1 LRQGVE
7 KGRPRRSRKNGGVM
21 PLTAKVGVLR
31 VFPSIQ
37 ALRHWMVADEAE
49 PLKHLASH
57 WALALPLGHL
67 ETTGPKFYCPPI
79 TNPKK
84 AAYLTALQMSEHIC
98 SSLVFYNNQTNP
110 IPNKNTPIAFYIY

>member
-1 LRQGVE
+1 
-7 KGRPRRSRKNGGVM
+7 M

-67 ETTGPKFYCPPI
+67 ETTGPKFYCPLI

-84 AAYLTALQMSEHIC
+84 AAYLTAPQMSEHIC
-98 SSLVFYNNQTNP
+98 NPLVFYNNQTNP
-110 IPNKNTPIAFYIY
+110 ILNKNIPIAFYIY

>member
-1 LRQGVE
+1 
-7 KGRPRRSRKNGGVM
+7 M

-31 VFPSIQ
+31 AFPSTQ

-67 ETTGPKFYCPPI
+67 ETTGPKFYCPLI

-84 AAYLTALQMSEHIC
+84 AAYLTAPQMSEHIC
-98 SSLVFYNNQTNP
+98 NPLVFYNNQTNP
-110 IPNKNTPIAFYIY
+110 ILNKNIPIAFYIY